1 MGYSPWSCKKSD
13 ATEHALMH
21 GKDTKYTKPLITTT
35 VCTYE
40 FCTVATINAS
50 DYDFSGSQM

>member
-21 GKDTKYTKPLITTT
+21 GKDTKYTKPLPQQF
-35 VCTYE
+35 VH
-40 FCTVATINAS
+40 INS
-50 DYDFSGSQM
+50 V